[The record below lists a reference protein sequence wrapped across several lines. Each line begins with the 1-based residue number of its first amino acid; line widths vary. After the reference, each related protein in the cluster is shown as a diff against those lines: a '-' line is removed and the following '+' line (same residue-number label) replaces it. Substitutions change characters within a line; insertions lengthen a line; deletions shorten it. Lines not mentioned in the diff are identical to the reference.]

1 MKPILLSLSLLVLA
15 VLPSCTDS
23 VAKDEHSPGSN
34 PENGA
39 QFRKGEG
46 LSLTDEMARSI
57 GLQTAEVTEEQI
69 TATLSISL
77 RPLPGGNE
85 ASGWLSAGE
94 ADKFQPGAVLELAT
108 SPPQKAT
115 VVRVEKPAFAT
126 ASDSEITVR
135 LEAPL
140 AEGAEVRATLRL
152 PEGAAVATI
161 PPSALLST
169 AEGKF
174 VYAKNGKFFVRT
186 PVTVGATSAD
196 HVEIVE
202 GLYSGDE
209 IVSTPVM
216 SLWMAELQVLRGG
229 KACTC
234 GH

>member
-1 MKPILLSLSLLVLA
+1 MKHLFLSLSILTLA
-15 VLPSCTDS
+15 FLPSCTDS
-23 VAKDEHSPGSN
+23 AASDEHSPDSN

-69 TATLSISL
+69 TATLSLSL
-77 RPLPGGNE
+77 RPVPGGNE
-85 ASGWLSAGE
+85 SSGWLPAVE
-94 ADKFQPGAVLELAT
+94 AEKFQPGAVLELAT
-108 SPPQKAT
+108 SPSQKAT
-115 VVRVEKPAFAT
+115 VIRVEKPAFAT
-126 ASDSEITVR
+126 ASESEIIVR
-135 LEAPL
+135 VEPPLVEA
-140 AEGAEVRATLRL
+140 AEVRAMLRL
-152 PEGAAVATI
+152 PAGAAVATI
-161 PPSALLST
+161 PASALLST

-174 VYAKNGKFFVRT
+174 VYARNGKFFVRT
-186 PVTVGATSAD
+186 PVKVGAVSAD
-196 HVEIVE
+196 HVEIAD

-209 IVSTPVM
+209 VVSTPVM